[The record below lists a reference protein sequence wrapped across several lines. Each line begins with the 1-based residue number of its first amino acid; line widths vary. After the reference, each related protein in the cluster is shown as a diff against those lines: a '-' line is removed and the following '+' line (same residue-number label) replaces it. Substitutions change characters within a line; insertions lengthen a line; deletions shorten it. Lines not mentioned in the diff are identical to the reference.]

1 MVKKRSGK
9 KEKSLNLWNFLVN
22 MSGHFW
28 QFYHVFLYLTLQSVF
43 KRVFLCVQFEQ
54 CFLVFSLLYQL
65 LLKITYCI
73 AYGFYIIW
81 TLTYEAQSLYFHVKH
96 FQSCSANHKSSQ
108 SKAFYSIYT
117 ILLLEKPIKPTD
129 TPYMKKLIW

>member
-1 MVKKRSGK
+1 MCSVWTMFLGVFFTAAILSKHIFITD
-9 KEKSLNLWNFLVN
+9 NFLRTTTFR
-22 MSGHFW
+22 MI
-28 QFYHVFLYLTLQSVF
+28 YMELLL
-43 KRVFLCVQFEQ
+43 
-54 CFLVFSLLYQL
+54 SLLYQL

-129 TPYMKKLIW
+129 HSLYEKTDMVEIYLLRD